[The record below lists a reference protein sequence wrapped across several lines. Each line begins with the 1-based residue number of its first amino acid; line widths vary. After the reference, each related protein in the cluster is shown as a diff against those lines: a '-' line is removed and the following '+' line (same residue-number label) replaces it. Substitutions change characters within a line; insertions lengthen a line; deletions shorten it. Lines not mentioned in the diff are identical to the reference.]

1 MLFIF
6 ISLGSII
13 FIFRETILDKYQ
25 KFNKLYSIV
34 SLNNNNNKFITLYHT
49 ISIIYTSIK
58 ISILKYRMFNNNVKK
73 IDKNLWEV
81 VYNINGKKYKMIVIP
96 NKGPSD
102 IVKISDENGVDISN
116 YISHYLGPNNDFHK
130 TEILTPEFF
139 NVKSIII
146 EKNDGTIQ
154 RFSNKEILKICY

>member
-1 MLFIF
+1 
-6 ISLGSII
+6 
-13 FIFRETILDKYQ
+13 
-25 KFNKLYSIV
+25 
-34 SLNNNNNKFITLYHT
+34 
-49 ISIIYTSIK
+49 
-58 ISILKYRMFNNNVKK
+58 MFNNNVKK

-81 VYNINGKKYKMIVIP
+81 VYNINGKKYKMVVIP
-96 NKGPSD
+96 NRGPSD
-102 IVKISDENGVDISN
+102 IIKISDENGVDITN
-116 YISHYLGPNNDFHK
+116 CISDYLGPNNDFHK